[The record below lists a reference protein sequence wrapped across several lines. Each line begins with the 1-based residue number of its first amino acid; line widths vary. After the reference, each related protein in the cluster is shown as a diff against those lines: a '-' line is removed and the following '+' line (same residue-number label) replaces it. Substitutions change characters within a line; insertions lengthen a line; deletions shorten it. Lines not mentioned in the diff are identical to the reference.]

1 MTRLR
6 MQDIAARAG
15 VSQPTV
21 SLVLSGRRDVRIPE
35 STRQRILDVARE
47 LNYRRDGTARNLAAG
62 QTHAVAFV
70 FDATAGF
77 LLDDPFCRGILAGV
91 IEATQAARLSL
102 LFSIFEGA
110 APTIP
115 AVEDRL
121 VDGVLYLAAKSG
133 SALDYLVESRV
144 PFVVLNPDIAVPSGC
159 PTITLADRAA
169 GQLAGKEAAA
179 AGHRSAVF
187 VLPSWQGDVPPSY
200 AERLAGFRRALP
212 GTRDLVLPR
221 TETPGASYELGLAA
235 VPQIVGEPLVVC
247 ANDQMAWG
255 LVDGLAARGVRIP
268 TVTSVIGFDGL
279 ERDHDPHNLTIASVG
294 FDRPEL
300 GRAGLRLLQNLLTGG
315 PVARQAATARHIAP
329 PQWIAGASLARVA
342 APRSRTTRKEA
353 PRVFAPRESK
363 GGSSKNESGASMMA
377 APGKKPRGRR

>member
-6 MQDIAARAG
+6 MQDIAAKAG

-35 STRQRILDVARE
+35 TTRQRILDVARE

-77 LLDDPFCRGILAGV
+77 LLDDPFCRGILSGV
-91 IEATQAARLSL
+91 IEATQTARLSL
-102 LFSIFEGA
+102 LFSIFQGSS
-110 APTIP
+110 PTIP

-121 VDGVLYLAAKSG
+121 VDGVLYLAAKSAP
-133 SALDYLVESRV
+133 ALDYLVESRV
-144 PFVVLNPDIAVPSGC
+144 PFVVLNPDIAVPAAC

-200 AERLAGFRRALP
+200 AERLAGFRRAIP
-212 GTRDLVLPR
+212 ATRELVLPR

-235 VPQIVGEPLVVC
+235 ALQVIGEPLVVC

-255 LVDGLAARGVRIP
+255 LVDGLAARGARIP
-268 TVTSVIGFDGL
+268 EETSVIGFDGL
-279 ERDHDPHNLTIASVG
+279 ERDHDPHDLAIASVG

-300 GRAGLRLLQNLLTGG
+300 GRTGLRILQALLTGG
-315 PVARQAATARHIAP
+315 PVAKQAAATRHIAP
-329 PQWIAGASLARVA
+329 PYWVAGASLAHRARVA
-342 APRSRTTRKEA
+342 APRKSR
-353 PRVFAPRESK
+353 S
-363 GGSSKNESGASMMA
+363 ASRQA
-377 APGKKPRGRR
+377 TPEKKPRGRR